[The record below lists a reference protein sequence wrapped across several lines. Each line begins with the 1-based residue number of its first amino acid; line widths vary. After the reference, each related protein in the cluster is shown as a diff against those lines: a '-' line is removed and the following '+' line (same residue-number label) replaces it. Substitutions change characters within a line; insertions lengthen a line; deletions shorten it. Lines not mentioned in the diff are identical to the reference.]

1 MNYVHLSTWSNV
13 FFGGQKGFTT
23 PKREISSDLALVGNL
38 SVILNTDI
46 VIFNLCGCI
55 THKNA

>member
-23 PKREISSDLALVGNL
+23 PKREISSDLAMVGNL
-38 SVILNTDI
+38 SVILNPYI
-46 VIFNLCGCI
+46 VIFN
-55 THKNA
+55 

>member
-1 MNYVHLSTWSNV
+1 MIYVHLSTWSNV
-13 FFGGQKGFTT
+13 FFGGRKGLTT

>member
-1 MNYVHLSTWSNV
+1 MIYVDLSTWSNV
-13 FFGGQKGFTT
+13 FFGGRKELTT

-46 VIFNLCGCI
+46 VIFN
-55 THKNA
+55 